1 MTEFT
6 PVAGLVGG
14 LLIGLSAAML
24 LIFAGRIAGISGIV
38 NGMFTRDRKE
48 ILWRGAFVVG
58 LIIGPIIASNF
69 NYSLPTNIEMT
80 WPQVILGGIFVGLG
94 TNLANGCTSGH
105 GVCGIG
111 RFSSRSIVATAIFM
125 LVAMITVWLMRNGLG
140 ELL

>member
-58 LIIGPIIASNF
+58 LIIGPVIASNF

-111 RFSSRSIVATAIFM
+111 RFSSRSIIATAIFM

>member
-38 NGMFTRDRKE
+38 NGMFTRDGKE

-58 LIIGPIIASNF
+58 LIIGPVIASNF

-111 RFSSRSIVATAIFM
+111 RFSSRSIIATAIFM

>member
-38 NGMFTRDRKE
+38 NGMFTRDGKE
-48 ILWRGAFVVG
+48 VLWRGAFVVG

-80 WPQVILGGIFVGLG
+80 WPQVILGGVFVGLG

>member
-38 NGMFTRDRKE
+38 NGMFTHDRKE

-58 LIIGPIIASNF
+58 LIIGPVIASNF

-111 RFSSRSIVATAIFM
+111 RFSSRSIIATAIFM

>member
-38 NGMFTRDRKE
+38 NGMFTRDGKE

>member
-38 NGMFTRDRKE
+38 NGMFTRDGKE

-80 WPQVILGGIFVGLG
+80 WPQVILGGVFVGLG

>member
-38 NGMFTRDRKE
+38 NGMFTRDGKE
-48 ILWRGAFVVG
+48 VLWRGAFVVG